1 MAVPRNFI
9 ETIDDYERAYG
20 SPWGRLAFG
29 NWGLQRYGSRLTK
42 ADAPLLSSTSGAVQR
57 IVGPQL
63 WANVNT
69 ERSLFAALRKKE
81 WTETGIRVIT
91 AYPSTKIRGVAEAT
105 SPVGET
111 VLPSFSQYFPTIKI
125 METPFDQSLISK
137 FHGQI
142 AEAVSWEAFR
152 DFMGVNH
159 GKGINLTL
167 NGTSA
172 TVAGDNFESIDR
184 VAAANAEIGVQTGVG
199 ANDLDIHGLDRDAGA
214 SFADAQVLQNANTD
228 RDLSLRLLNTLRR
241 VTING
246 SGDYNPANYF
256 WYTGLDTYQTW
267 TELLQPMQRFDETA
281 SSFSPHNGVQL
292 GTAGTKETTFM
303 LAKYDS
309 APIILSQDAPKT
321 SDTLSRVFSVH
332 KDHTWYQVV
341 QPTVYRQVGI
351 STGQELLTSTYTDEG
366 LFYTVGELVSN
377 FFGANGKLMDLK

>member
-1 MAVPRNFI
+1 MPRTDYI
-9 ETIDDYERAYG
+9 QSLDDYERAYG
-20 SPWGRLAFG
+20 SPWGKLAF
-29 NWGLQRYGSRLTK
+29 NNFGLQRVGSGLK
-42 ADAPLLSSTSGAVQR
+42 KVDAPLLSGTSGALQR

-69 ERSLFAALRKKE
+69 ERTLFAALRKKE

-91 AYPSTKIRGVAEAT
+91 AYPGTKIRGVAEAT
-105 SPVGET
+105 SPVGDT
-111 VLPSFSQYFPTIKI
+111 VLPSFSQYFPTVKI
-125 METPFDQSLISK
+125 METPFNQALISK

-142 AEAVSWEAFR
+142 AEGVSWEQFR
-152 DFMGVNH
+152 DFMGINH
-159 GKGINLTL
+159 GKGINGIL
-167 NGTSA
+167 NGTNA
-172 TVAGDNFESIDR
+172 TVAGDNFEGIDR
-184 VAAANAEIGVQTGVG
+184 VVAANAEIGVQTGVA
-199 ANDLDIHGLDRDAGA
+199 ANDLDIYGLDRDAGA

-267 TELLQPMQRFDETA
+267 TELLQPQQRFDEKTG
-281 SSFSPHNGVQL
+281 SFAPLDGVTL
-292 GTAGTKETTFM
+292 GTSGTKETTF
-303 LAKYDS
+303 LLSTYDS

-321 SDTLSRVFSVH
+321 SDTLSRVFSIH
-332 KDHTWYQVV
+332 KDHTWFQVV
-341 QPTVYRQVGI
+341 QPTVYREVGI

-366 LFYTVGELVSN
+366 LFYTVGELVTN